1 MSVAVSGRFSL
12 RTQDT
17 DLLMI
22 QLVAK
27 QAIREEVA
35 KMHCEVEM
43 CAAGQVTT
51 VLANYRN
58 EWMGATA
65 HWVVLCAGGWAVAV
79 PS

>member
-1 MSVAVSGRFSL
+1 MLLACSLEAEPEMS
-12 RTQDT
+12 Q
-17 DLLMI
+17 
-22 QLVAK
+22 
-27 QAIREEVA
+27 REEVA

-43 CAAGQVTT
+43 SHTVCTAGQVTT